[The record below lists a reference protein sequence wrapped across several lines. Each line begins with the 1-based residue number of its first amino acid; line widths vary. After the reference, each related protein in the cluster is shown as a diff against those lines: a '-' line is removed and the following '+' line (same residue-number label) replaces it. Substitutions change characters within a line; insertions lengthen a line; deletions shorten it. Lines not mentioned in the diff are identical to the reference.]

1 MNYKIILGIS
11 TVTILTLIYQYVKN
25 IFNPNKRLLEGI
37 ENISNNSYNITNSK
51 TILDERYGEVTNNS
65 TNNDFYLSDRQLN
78 NQTKILKGLYEEI
91 SEFNHIYQ
99 ERLFEDLV
107 PTQMR
112 KTIIHLSSVNLENKN
127 EHKYGLASRDNS
139 GLRRFQNV
147 INFKLLGAQ
156 IPYVPH
162 NIYNSTIKGAV
173 TNDLKFNS
181 SYSITIE
188 EGYYT
193 IYSLINTINNEL
205 TSISSNISLIFNN
218 LTKFI
223 TINNPSSHEITIDTG
238 LHPLF
243 KRLGFESN
251 TYNGSI
257 TAKNIPDLSIHF
269 IDVIYNNLHPRG
281 ATLTNDDGNILKRIP
296 LKGQPGDMIYYD
308 VPATDYQ
315 SQELF
320 IPDINSNIAE
330 IELGFK
336 RNDGSIYD
344 FKGLD
349 YDLKIEISELV
360 EPTLLRELGSH
371 MRRDRSRYLENSR
384 NRGDDTLRSFDN
396 LTEQLTEPV
405 NNNN

>member
-1 MNYKIILGIS
+1 MNLNNLSMNYKIILGIS
-11 TVTILTLIYQYVKN
+11 TVTILTLIYQYIKN
-25 IFNPNKRLLEGI
+25 LFNPNKRLLEGQ
-37 ENISNNSYNITNSK
+37 NNSITNNNITNSK
-51 TILDERYGEVTNNS
+51 TILDERYGTRQNS
-65 TNNDFYLSDRQLN
+65 NNNDFYLSSEELKD
-78 NQTKILKGLYEEI
+78 QTKLLEGLYEELG
-91 SEFNHIYQ
+91 EFNHVYQ
-99 ERLFEDLV
+99 EKLFEELV

-127 EHKYGLASRDNS
+127 EHKYGLASTDNS

-147 INFKLLGAQ
+147 INFKLLSAQ

-162 NIYNSTIKGAV
+162 NIYNSTINGAV

-193 IYSLINTINNEL
+193 IYSLINTINNKL
-205 TSISSNISLIFNN
+205 SPGGSNISLTFNN

-223 TINNPSSHEITIDTG
+223 TINNPSSLEITIDTG
-238 LHPLF
+238 LYPLF
-243 KRLGFESN
+243 KRLGFENINSSGTSIISN
-251 TYNGSI
+251 
-257 TAKNIPDLSIHF
+257 NIPDLSIHF
-269 IDVIYNNLHPRG
+269 IDIIYNNIHPRG

-320 IPDINSNIAE
+320 IPDVNSNIAE
-330 IELGFK
+330 IELSFK

-396 LTEQLTEPV
+396 LTEGTTE
-405 NNNN
+405 